1 MSLNVWSISQL
12 VNYIKT
18 SLDNDPNTKAIL
30 VKGEISNFVHH
41 RSGHYYF
48 TLKDAKA
55 RLSCVMFNGFASK
68 CSLDIKDG
76 MQVILHASVSMYEPQ
91 GSIQLYVNKVELDG
105 VGDLFM
111 SYMKLRKQ
119 LHEEGLFNKE
129 YKKELPKY
137 PMSIAL
143 LSAPTGA
150 AIHDLQ
156 ITISRRWPIANVV
169 VYPCL
174 VQGNDAP
181 KDIINKLIKADQSEH
196 DIIILAR
203 GGGSL
208 EDLWA
213 FNNEELVRTIF
224 KLNTFTLCGVGHESD
239 VTLVDYVCD
248 LRGATPTAAAELA
261 TPDINEVNY
270 NIQQTKNKL
279 IQNIRHSIVMNKNL
293 YQSLSTNKLL
303 MNPLSIVANDTI
315 KLNMLEKSL
324 NSYAKDMSYQSDK
337 LIKLKER
344 MIQQISNLK
353 MKQSLHISNDI
364 QLLDAYSPLKIL
376 SRGYSIVYQNN
387 NIIRTTKD
395 INIEETL
402 DIKMSDDTIKVKVI
416 KEN

>member
-1 MSLNVWSISQL
+1 
-12 VNYIKT
+12 
-18 SLDNDPNTKAIL
+18 
-30 VKGEISNFVHH
+30 
-41 RSGHYYF
+41 
-48 TLKDAKA
+48 
-55 RLSCVMFNGFASK
+55 
-68 CSLDIKDG
+68 
-76 MQVILHASVSMYEPQ
+76 
-91 GSIQLYVNKVELDG
+91 
-105 VGDLFM
+105 
-111 SYMKLRKQ
+111 
-119 LHEEGLFNKE
+119 
-129 YKKELPKY
+129 
-137 PMSIAL
+137 
-143 LSAPTGA
+143 
-150 AIHDLQ
+150 
-156 ITISRRWPIANVV
+156 IANVI

-181 KDIINKLIKADQSEH
+181 KDIISKLKKADEARH

-224 KLNTFTLCGVGHESD
+224 KLKTFTLCGVGHESD

-261 TPDINEVNY
+261 TPDINEVGY
-270 NIQQTKNKL
+270 NIQQIKNKL
-279 IQNIRHSIVMNKNL
+279 IQNIKHSIMINKNK
-293 YQSLSTNKLL
+293 YNSLATNKLL

-315 KLNMLEKSL
+315 RLNMLEKSL
-324 NSYAKDMSYQSDK
+324 NNYAKDMSYQSDK
-337 LIKLKER
+337 LVKLKEQ
-344 MIQQISNLK
+344 MIQQMNNIK
-353 MKQSLHISNDI
+353 MKQTLHISNDI

-395 INIEETL
+395 INIEEPI